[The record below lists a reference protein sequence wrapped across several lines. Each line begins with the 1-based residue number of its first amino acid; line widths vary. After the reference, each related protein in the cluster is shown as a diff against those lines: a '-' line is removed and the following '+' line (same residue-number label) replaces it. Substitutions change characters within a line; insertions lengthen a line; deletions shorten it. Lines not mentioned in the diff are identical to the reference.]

1 MIKHAEKI
9 VSIIQDYHCDLE
21 NATALRHVPQGMS

>member
-1 MIKHAEKI
+1 MIKHAENI

-21 NATALRHVPQGMS
+21 NATALRQGMS